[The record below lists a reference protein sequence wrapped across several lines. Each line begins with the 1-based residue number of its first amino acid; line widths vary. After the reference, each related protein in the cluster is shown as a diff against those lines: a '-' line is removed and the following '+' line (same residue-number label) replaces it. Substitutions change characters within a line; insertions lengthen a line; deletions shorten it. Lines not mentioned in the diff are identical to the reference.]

1 MKKNN
6 DVLKDA
12 LRQAAQ
18 LELDTLPEEN
28 QIIRPYSKKF
38 QSEMND
44 MLGVGT
50 TAETRKRPRVR
61 VAALI
66 AAVLVVVLTVGTVG
80 AAYGFKTFSPEW
92 RENIQEAAN
101 NATYSEEIPEFDEA
115 FAKAD
120 DYFANLTRETDGALP
135 LLLDYSESYDIDVTA
150 EKDGYKFYID
160 KIVKGY
166 YKTIKVVNGSISKG
180 DVEFRWVVEEGY
192 FLLTEVSRADGKK
205 LTADGEDVWFNDSLV
220 VAGYNPDRIQAC
232 LRGGYGIGE
241 REDYVV
247 YNVMEITDALV
258 FAEHDFGLVFTNNE
272 DCMMID
278 YETVYVDENGL
289 PAFRDNV
296 EGTNLVVKFNI
307 DKTFADEAKVQ
318 AYVKGY
324 DLDRNLDLYK
334 K

>member
-18 LELDTLPEEN
+18 LELDTLPKEN
-28 QIIRPYSKKF
+28 QIIRPYSDKF
-38 QSEMND
+38 EKDMSSLLSES
-44 MLGVGT
+44 T
-50 TAETRKRPRVR
+50 SAETRKRPRVR

-66 AAVLVVVLTVGTVG
+66 AAVLVVCMTLTVG
-80 AAYGFKTFSPEW
+80 AAGFRIFSPDW
-92 RENIQEAAN
+92 RESIQEAAK
-101 NATYSEEIPEFDEA
+101 NATYSDEVAEFDEA

-120 DYFANLTRETDGALP
+120 DYFANLTRETEGADN

-150 EKDGYKFYID
+150 EKDGYKFYVD
-160 KIVKGY
+160 RIVKGY
-166 YKTIKVVNGSISKG
+166 YKTNKVVNGSISKG

-192 FLLTEVSRADGKK
+192 FLITEVSRTDGKK

-220 VAGYNPDRIQAC
+220 VAGYNPGRIQAC

-258 FAEHDFGLVFTNNE
+258 FAEHDFGLVFTSNE

-278 YETVYVDENGL
+278 YETVYIDENGL

-296 EGTNLVVKFNI
+296 DCTNLVVKFNI
-307 DKTFADEAKVQ
+307 DKKFADEVKVQ
-318 AYVKGY
+318 ACVKEY